1 MNKNKKGFTL
11 VEVIVVLVILAILI
25 AIAVPSVMKY
35 IDDAND
41 AKILVQARP
50 VLLTSKSESAKL
62 YAEGLLET
70 LPNDTNI
77 HKRIIEIA
85 DIDGELISI
94 ELNKSKTASG
104 DFIVKIQDKYI
115 YYNDIKESFEFIEKS
130 NAINIFERINNAL
143 LEDNAKNIIL
153 NYFKNHPNSKNIDS
167 EGPNFGT
174 KIKEEL
180 EKLGFNSDNYS
191 FRIWS
196 EATSNTI
203 TIGTPKL
210 TLDMVGQE
218 VEVTRYDYGTSKDFS
233 SKPKVYTA
241 TVIVT
246 KSAAEVGNTSE
257 TVEFA
262 TYKLSDVE
270 WIEKKQHFKF
280 GYKIRDFKSIV

>member
-62 YAEGLLET
+62 YAKGTLET
-70 LPNDTNI
+70 LPNDTSI
-77 HKRIIEIA
+77 HKQIIEIA
-85 DIDGELISI
+85 GIDGELISI
-94 ELNKSKTASG
+94 ELNKAKTASG
-104 DFIVKIQDKYI
+104 DFIVRIQDKYI
-115 YYNDIKESFEFIEKS
+115 YYNDIKESFEFIDES
-130 NAINIFERINNAL
+130 NAHNIIERIHNAL
-143 LEDNAKNIIL
+143 LEDSAKNIIL
-153 NYFKNHPNSKNIDS
+153 NYFKDRPNSKNIDS
-167 EGPNFGT
+167 EGPNYGV

-218 VEVTRYDYGTSKDFS
+218 VEVTRYDYGKSKDFS
-233 SKPKVYTA
+233 SNPKVYTA

-246 KSAAEVGNTSE
+246 KSETEVGNTSE
-257 TVEFA
+257 IVEFA

-270 WIEKKQHFKF
+270 WTEKK
-280 GYKIRDFKSIV
+280 